1 MGGSSTNRV
10 QMSPVA
16 KRKKQTTKHVKAPAS
31 SVKASGMKIYLN
43 GKFLDKAAATV
54 SVFDHGL
61 LYGDGVFEGIRS
73 YNGLVFKLREHIDRL
88 FESAHTIMLMVPMS
102 REELIE
108 VVKQSLKVNKLR
120 DAYIRLVVTRGE
132 GDLGLDPRKCT
143 RPTVFVIADKIEL
156 YPNSL
161 YERGLDLITVATQRN
176 IPEALNPQIK
186 SLNYLNNIL
195 AKIEAVNA
203 GYEEAIMLSPSGYV
217 TECTGEN
224 IFIISAKGGSASGGK
239 GIQLLTPPPYI
250 GVLRGIT
257 RQAVMTLAAKLKLD
271 VREEL
276 LTRYELFNADECF
289 LTGTAAEIVPVVK
302 IDGRV
307 IGKGKPG
314 EITKRLQTAFRQL
327 TKTDGVR
334 Y

>member
-1 MGGSSTNRV
+1 
-10 QMSPVA
+10 
-16 KRKKQTTKHVKAPAS
+16 
-31 SVKASGMKIYLN
+31 MKVYLN
-43 GKFLDKAAATV
+43 GKFVDQAKAVV

-73 YNGLVFKLREHIDRL
+73 YNGLVFKLRDHIDRL
-88 FESAHTIMLMVPMS
+88 FESAHTIMLAIPMS
-102 REELIE
+102 KPQLIE
-108 VVKQSLKVNKLR
+108 VVTRSLRVNRLR

-132 GDLGLDPRKCT
+132 GDLGLDPRKC
-143 RPTVFVIADKIEL
+143 RKPTVFAIADKIQL
-156 YPNSL
+156 YPRSL
-161 YERGLDLITVATQRN
+161 YERGLALITVATQRN
-176 IPEALNPQIK
+176 VPEALNPQIK

-195 AKIEAVNA
+195 AKIEAINA
-203 GYEEAIMLSPSGYV
+203 GYEEAIMLSASGYV

-224 IFIISAKGGSASGGK
+224 LFIVKGAR
-239 GIQLLTPPPYI
+239 LLTPPPHI

-257 RQAVMTLAAKLKLD
+257 RKTVMELGERQRLQ

-276 LTRYELFNADECF
+276 LTRHDLFNANEVF

-307 IGKGKPG
+307 IGAGRPG
-314 EITKRLQTAFRQL
+314 PVTQALQQSFRQL
-327 TKTDGVR
+327 TKTEGVR

>member
-1 MGGSSTNRV
+1 
-10 QMSPVA
+10 
-16 KRKKQTTKHVKAPAS
+16 
-31 SVKASGMKIYLN
+31 MKVYLN
-43 GKFLDKAAATV
+43 GKFVERSAAVV

-73 YNGLVFKLREHIDRL
+73 YDGRIFKLREHIDRL
-88 FESAHTIMLMVPMS
+88 FESAHTIMLAIS
-102 REELIE
+102 LSKAELVE
-108 VVKQSLKVNKLR
+108 VVKQSLRVNRLR

-132 GDLGLDPRKCT
+132 GDLGLDPRKCS
-143 RPTVFVIADKIEL
+143 RPTVFVIADRVEL
-156 YPNSL
+156 YPKKL
-161 YERGLDLITVATQRN
+161 YEQGLELITVATQRN
-176 IPEALNPQIK
+176 VPEALNPQIK

-195 AKIEAVNA
+195 AKIEAITA
-203 GYEEAIMLSPSGYV
+203 GFEEAIMLSHSGYV

-224 IFIISAKGGSASGGK
+224 LFIVKEK
-239 GIQLLTPPPYI
+239 RLLTPPPYI

-257 RQAVMTLAAKLKLD
+257 RQTVMDLAGGHRLQ

-276 LTRYELFNADECF
+276 LTRHDLFNAEEVF

-307 IGKGKPG
+307 IGRGTPG
-314 EITKRLQTAFRQL
+314 PITKKLQQGFRQL
-327 TKTDGVR
+327 TKTEGVR